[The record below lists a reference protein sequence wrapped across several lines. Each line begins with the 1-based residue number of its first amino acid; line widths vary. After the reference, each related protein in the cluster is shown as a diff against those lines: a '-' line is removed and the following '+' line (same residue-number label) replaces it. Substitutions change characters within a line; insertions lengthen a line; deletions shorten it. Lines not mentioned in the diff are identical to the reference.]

1 MAGFVDV
8 SFRRLEPE
16 ILDQPG
22 LHVERHVGA
31 LRGLERINLLSLTS
45 CAFRKPI
52 QTGFARDASRPVRLL
67 DLASGA
73 GDTPI
78 QLKQWATRAGL
89 PLEVHGC
96 DISPISVDYA
106 NGRAAARGVDAKFFV
121 HDVVKDGIP
130 DGFDIVTS
138 SLFLHHLRDEDV
150 IRVLQSAARRAR
162 MVLVSDLIRG
172 RAGFLLAHAVCR
184 VITRSDVVHNDGPL
198 SVAASF
204 TMEEF
209 RRLAAESGLQGYS
222 ISWQW
227 PFRFLFTWSRP

>member
-22 LHVERHVGA
+22 LTVDRHVGA
-31 LRGLERINLLSLTS
+31 LRGLERINVLSLS
-45 CAFRKPI
+45 SNAFRKPI
-52 QTGFARDASRPVRLL
+52 QSYTLRRGSGPVRLL

-78 QLKQWATRAGL
+78 QLKQWAERAGL

-106 NGRAAARGVDAKFFV
+106 NGQAAARGVEAKFFI

-130 DGFDIVTS
+130 DEFDIVTS

-150 IRVLQSAARRAR
+150 TRVLQSAARRAR

-209 RRLAAESGLQGYS
+209 RRVAAESGLQGYAL
-222 ISWQW
+222 SWQW
-227 PFRFLFTWSRP
+227 PFRFFFAWNRP